1 MRRAV
6 LSVGAIVFAPLLAM
20 NVHAATHDSAVTW
33 SCDFEGTYCGMQE
46 QSKVEPEHRSRFV
59 STARD
64 GRQAIELNTQPG
76 DDQVHGGGDWERDDL
91 ELAPSPEY
99 CNEGQDEWWA
109 VSVLFPDGYEATTG
123 LGEVMDFHQNGS
135 GGAPN
140 FNVMAE
146 PDGLRLDG
154 YYGDLKNPGEYKVEL
169 GRIRRNVWYDFVYH
183 VKWTAGEGGLF
194 IAWLNGRAGARPPRT
209 HSLSRTVVLL
219 QARQLPLSI
228 APAQRDHLRPPD
240 PGNQCGG
247 GRARETAALSGA
259 PSGSTIAMSPA
270 LIAAS

>member
-20 NVHAATHDSAVTW
+20 NVHAATHDSAVSW

-194 IAWLNGRAGARPPRT
+194 IAWLNGEQVLVHHGPTLYPGLSCYFKLANYHSPSPRPSAIIFDRLIRGTSAEAVALAKP
-209 HSLSRTVVLL
+209 
-219 QARQLPLSI
+219 
-228 APAQRDHLRPPD
+228 QR
-240 PGNQCGG
+240 
-247 GRARETAALSGA
+247 
-259 PSGSTIAMSPA
+259 
-270 LIAAS
+270 